1 MSRLDAPL
9 PVPPESLRI
18 GPFRE
23 GAFTSRLRD
32 ERVASWLGLWL
43 GIAFTVCLITGLVD
57 WDAQLA
63 HPFIALPQ
71 RPVRLFQVTQGLH
84 VATGIASIPLLL
96 AKLWAVYPKL
106 WEWPPAR
113 TIAHAL
119 ERGTLLVLVGG
130 AVFETVSGLL
140 NIIEWY
146 PWPFFFPTTHF
157 WVAWL
162 TIGALIVHIGTKAS
176 VTRRGLSRPRVDSA
190 PEDALGRRKFLGAVT
205 AATGVVTITTVG
217 QTLRPLTGLDLLGP
231 KKPTIGTQGLP
242 VRASASG
249 AGVVKTASD
258 PDYRLTVSGAVTRP
272 LSLSV
277 AALQAIAT
285 SKATLPIACVD
296 GWSATADWSGIA
308 VPDLLAMAGAR
319 PGAHVRV
326 ESLERHGLYSTSTL
340 NAAACR
346 DPLVL
351 LATHVHGEVLHLD
364 HGYPLRLIAPDR
376 PGVLQT
382 KWVTRLVV
390 L

>member
-1 MSRLDAPL
+1 M
-9 PVPPESLRI
+9 PPEQLRV
-18 GPFRE
+18 GPLKE

-43 GIAFTVCLITGLVD
+43 GIAFTVCLVTGLID
-57 WDAQLA
+57 WDAQLT

-71 RPVRLFQVTQGLH
+71 RPARFFQYTQGIH

-96 AKLWAVYPKL
+96 AKLWTVYPKL

-176 VTRRGLSRPRVDSA
+176 VTRRGLSRLRADESND
-190 PEDALGRRKFLGAVT
+190 DALERRTFMGAIT
-205 AATGVVTITTVG
+205 AATGAVTITTIG
-217 QTLRPLTGLDLLGP
+217 QTLRPLTGLDLLAP
-231 KKPTIGTQGLP
+231 KKPTIGAQGLP
-242 VRASASG
+242 VRATASG
-249 AGVVKTASD
+249 AGVTKRAAD
-258 PDYRLTVSGAVTRP
+258 PAYRLIVSGAVSKT
-272 LSLSV
+272 LSLDV
-277 AALQAIAT
+277 ATLHAMEL
-285 SKATLPIACVD
+285 SKVTLPIACVD
-296 GWSATADWSGIA
+296 GWSATTDWSGISI
-308 VPDLLAMAGAR
+308 PTLLAMAGAR
-319 PGAHVRV
+319 PGSRVRI
-326 ESLERHGLYSTSTL
+326 ESLEKHGLYSISYL
-340 NAAACR
+340 DGAATR
-346 DPLVL
+346 NPDVL
-351 LATHVHGEVLHLD
+351 LATHIKGEVLHMD

-382 KWVTRLVV
+382 KWVTKVVV